1 MKTRML
7 FSLLIATLL
16 VLTGWEAQAQSFV
29 KKVNCTKGQTITR
42 ALQGLDFIPITIQV
56 KGTCNENVEIVR
68 DDITLIADPLGGR
81 VVGPDP
87 NLPTINIRAWRTVI
101 DGLTIS
107 GGRIGI
113 AVGGGA
119 TIQNCTVQNASAP
132 GISFYHGGKGTVD
145 NCVVQNNLGH
155 GIYIEGG
162 SATVINSTIS
172 SNTNAGISVGVGG
185 SARIGVTD
193 RNQYAGNTISNN
205 QGSGILIS
213 HSGSAHIG
221 GNTIS
226 GNGIN
231 PSSLFGFFGVL
242 ISNASANLVG
252 NNSITGNSG
261 CGVYVERSG
270 VRIGNPSFGLPMT
283 GAFANVIT
291 GNGATLLPNG
301 GIFGSQGASLQ
312 IEGTTI
318 NGNTGNGIN
327 LQLRSTARIY
337 NDTVSNNTANGI
349 FLGQGAG
356 LLLQDPAVTVTGNA
370 LFGLECGGNESSFS
384 GNTGGFSG
392 NGNPVNPQVSPNC
405 TGF

>member
-1 MKTRML
+1 MKTRMF

-16 VLTGWEAQAQSFV
+16 VLAGWEAQAQGFV

-42 ALQGLDFIPITIQV
+42 ALQGLDFIPITIQI

-68 DDITLIADPLGGR
+68 DDVTLIPDPLGGT
-81 VVGPDP
+81 VIGLDP
-87 NLPTINIRAWRTVI
+87 NVPTINVGAFRTVI

-107 GGRIGI
+107 GGANGI
-113 AVGGGA
+113 LVRGGA
-119 TIQNCTVQNASAP
+119 TIRNCTVQNTGAS
-132 GISFYHGGKGTVD
+132 GISFFHGGNGTVD
-145 NCVVQNNLGH
+145 HCTVQSSG
-155 GIYIEGG
+155 GFGVSVEGG

-172 SNTNAGISVGVGG
+172 SNTNAGISVAVSG

-226 GNGIN
+226 GNGTN
-231 PSSLFGFFGVL
+231 PNSLFGFFGVL
-242 ISNASANLVG
+242 ISSASANLVG
-252 NNSITGNSG
+252 NNRITGNSG
-261 CGVYVERSG
+261 CGVYVDRSG
-270 VRIGNPSFGLPMT
+270 VRIGNPGFGLPIT

-291 GNGATLLPNG
+291 GNGATLFPNG
-301 GIFGSQGASLQ
+301 GIFGNQGALLQ
-312 IEGTTI
+312 IESTTI

-337 NDTVSNNTANGI
+337 DDTINNNTGNGI
-349 FLGQGAG
+349 FLAQGAA
-356 LLLQDPAVTVTGNA
+356 LSLQNPTATVAGNT
-370 LFGLECGGNESSFS
+370 LFGLECGGTESSFTGNTSGIS
-384 GNTGGFSG
+384 GNTGG
-392 NGNPVNPQVSPNC
+392 QVSLNC
-405 TGF
+405 SGF

>member
-1 MKTRML
+1 MF

-16 VLTGWEAQAQSFV
+16 VLAGWEAQAQSFV
-29 KKVNCTKGQTITR
+29 KKVNCTKGQTITH

-68 DDITLIADPLGGR
+68 DDVTLIRDPLGGT
-81 VVGPDP
+81 VIGFDP
-87 NLPTINIRAWRTVI
+87 SLPTINVGAFRTVI

-107 GGRIGI
+107 GGANGI
-113 AVGGGA
+113 LVRGGA
-119 TIQNCTVQNASAP
+119 TIRNCTVQNTGTT
-132 GISFYHGGKGTVD
+132 GISFFHGGNGTVD
-145 NCVVQNNLGH
+145 HCTVQSNG
-155 GIYIEGG
+155 GFGVSVEGG

-172 SNTNAGISVGVGG
+172 SNTNAGISVAVSG

-213 HSGSAHIG
+213 HSSSAHIG

-226 GNGIN
+226 GNGTN

-242 ISNASANLVG
+242 ISSASANLVG

-270 VRIGNPSFGLPMT
+270 VRIGNPGFGLPIT

-291 GNGATLLPNG
+291 GNGATLSPNG
-301 GIFGSQGASLQ
+301 GIFGNQGASLQ
-312 IEGTTI
+312 IQSTTI

-337 NDTVSNNTANGI
+337 DDTVNNNTGNGI
-349 FLGQGAG
+349 LLVQGAA
-356 LLLQDPAVTVTGNA
+356 LSLQNPVATVTGNGQ
-370 LFGLECGGNESSFS
+370 FGLQCGGGEASYD
-384 GNTGGFSG
+384 GNTGGISG
-392 NGNPVNPQVSPNC
+392 NTVGDVSPGC
-405 TGF
+405 SGF